1 MEVIDK
7 WKNQYKNELRK
18 DDNVITLS
26 GVIDS
31 GWYGDISAEDV
42 RNVLEDV
49 EGDVTIKL
57 NSPGGSAFEGIE
69 IYNTLKDFPNKVTV
83 EVTALAASAATFLC
97 MAADEVVMCTG
108 SQMMIHNAWTFT
120 SGNADQLISVA
131 NDLRTIDN
139 SIKEIY
145 SKRTGLDIA
154 TIEGY
159 MQEER
164 LWSADETIEK
174 GFANRKKTVSKK
186 ESEESVNNEHLMNM
200 IASMNEQIKALQEQI
215 EQNNKKNDLTDEQ
228 EDGSIFVPENKLKK
242 LFGGK

>member
-1 MEVIDK
+1 M
-7 WKNQYKNELRK
+7 RK

-31 GWYGDISAEDV
+31 GWYGDISAEGV
-42 RNVLEDV
+42 RKLLEGV

-120 SGNADQLISVA
+120 YGNADQLISVA

-145 SKRTGLDIA
+145 SERTGLDIA

-159 MQEER
+159 MQDER
-164 LWSADETIEK
+164 LWSAEETIEK

-186 ESEESVNNEHLMNM
+186 ESEDSVSNEHLMNM

-215 EQNNKKNDLTDEQ
+215 EHNNKKNDLTDEQ

>member
-1 MEVIDK
+1 MEVIKK
-7 WKNQYKNELRK
+7 WKNQFKNEMRK

-42 RNVLEDV
+42 RKLLDGV

-120 SGNADQLISVA
+120 SGNADQLISIA

-145 SKRTGLDIA
+145 SERTGLDIA

-159 MQEER
+159 MQNER
-164 LWSADETIEK
+164 LWSAEETIEK
-174 GFANRKKTVSKK
+174 GFAHRKKNVSKK
-186 ESEESVNNEHLMNM
+186 ESEDSVNNEHLMNM